1 MSLFMIAEHD
11 TRNVF
16 ETQDSIKSLCA
27 SVDRVANE
35 QILLRQSHLADLT
48 WVLGELKGVLANW
61 GEDEIS
67 NAVTK
72 QRVQHLVEAL
82 DTKIIEDV

>member
-1 MSLFMIAEHD
+1 MSLFMVSEHD
-11 TRNVF
+11 ARNEF
-16 ETQDSIKSLCA
+16 DTENSIKSLA
-27 SVDRVANE
+27 KIVDRVASE
-35 QILLRQSHLADLT
+35 RSFLRQAHFADLT

-72 QRVQHLVEAL
+72 KRVQHLVEAL
-82 DTKIIEDV
+82 DNKIIEDV